1 MSIIV
6 HDFAVVGPI
15 PAQNISL
22 AKGLAAER
30 ARQVLEDPES
40 PYHLSKICDCRERER
55 EASIARE
62 IAEADEAKRLDD
74 ETEEG
79 FAALAR
85 AALAEVEA
93 PAAVVATSA
102 NHDEAD
108 YGEVVDDDQEEGV
121 EHVAVVVQTDED
133 SMDVDSEPVPCVNGH
148 INGHINGHTN
158 GHANG
163 HANGLINGKG
173 VGARLTNGFH

>member
-30 ARQVLEDPES
+30 ARQVLGDLES
-40 PYHLSKICDCRERER
+40 PYHLSKICDCKAER
-55 EASIARE
+55 EAAAAGELDE
-62 IAEADEAKRLDD
+62 IKKLDD

-85 AALAEVEA
+85 AVLAEVEA
-93 PAAVVATSA
+93 PAGALDSA
-102 NHDEAD
+102 QDGAD
-108 YGEVVDDDQEEGV
+108 DGEVVDDDDNDEDNGGEDVDGA
-121 EHVAVVVQTDED
+121 AVPVDED
-133 SMDVDSEPVPCVNGH
+133 SMDVDSEPRHNGHVLNGHVNGH
-148 INGHINGHTN
+148 VNGSV
-158 GHANG
+158 
-163 HANGLINGKG
+163 NGLAKESVNGC
-173 VGARLTNGFH
+173 LTNGSY